1 MARRYAVTIIVVV
14 ASLFVVAVVVNIGYT
29 RYVAERA
36 DRRQAE
42 ARHAQDLRWC
52 DLFKAID
59 PADKPPTT
67 SRGEATQK
75 LIRDLSTEFGC
86 EGKR

>member
-1 MARRYAVTIIVVV
+1 MARRYAVGIIAVV
-14 ASLFVVAVVVNIGYT
+14 AALFVVAVVVNIGYT
-29 RYVAERA
+29 RHVAERA
-36 DRRQAE
+36 DRRQTE

-59 PADKPPTT
+59 PPNKPPTT

-75 LIRDLSTEFGC
+75 LIRDLSTQFGC
-86 EGKR
+86 KGKS